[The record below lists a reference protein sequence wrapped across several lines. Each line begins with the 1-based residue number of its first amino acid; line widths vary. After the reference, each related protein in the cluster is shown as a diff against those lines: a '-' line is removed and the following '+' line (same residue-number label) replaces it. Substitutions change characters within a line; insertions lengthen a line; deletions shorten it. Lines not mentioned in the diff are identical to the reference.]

1 MADSPLLDVFSSGA
15 LGTYPKERDNPCH
28 NRNKEGQAMTAT
40 ELSPIRAA
48 LDGGDFASARQL
60 LAGLEAPPSAEL
72 LELRA
77 QAAYG
82 TGDLEGTLAAYGDLY
97 HLHLEDQRP
106 HEAAFAAVMV
116 GMYLMMD
123 TGLMATVRAWL
134 SRAERLV
141 EDAPDSPVWAWLAA
155 VRTYERLMCGDM
167 PGTGEWA
174 RRAMDGGE
182 RHGLAPPSII
192 GQVALAR
199 VRIHDGELDEGLS
212 ALDDV
217 AVALSSGHL
226 DPLTTGQMWCELI
239 CAMQWIGQHDRAE
252 EWTEAMERWRQGAA
266 FGGLHGRCRVHQA
279 EIMRLRGPCDAAE
292 QEALLACEEL
302 RPWMR
307 REFGW
312 PLTELGN
319 TRLRKGDFA
328 GAEEA
333 FLAAHQNAWLP
344 QPGLA
349 LLRLAQGRVD
359 DALSM
364 IENAL
369 ASPFDIPSKE
379 RPPTGGLRRAPL
391 REAQVVIAL
400 AAGDDHAA
408 REAAADL
415 AEIART
421 YRSRTLQ
428 NSALAAQ
435 GRLALHDGRE
445 GEAIR
450 LLSEAVMEWV
460 SLRMPFE
467 AASLRVAL
475 AAAHRAAGDE
485 RSAGLELDA
494 ACHAFEALNARPW
507 ADLARQQ
514 LPATPSGQAASP
526 ERCVFRREGDMRTVC
541 FGGTSVHLRDL
552 KGMRYL
558 ERLLASPGR
567 EFHVLDLV
575 SVERGALSLGGPSED
590 LDVGV
595 PCGLEV
601 FDSRAREAY
610 RQRLAETEEDIA
622 EAEANHDL
630 HRAELARA
638 DRQFLIDEL
647 CRGVGLN
654 GRARTL
660 GGGVERARTSTTRS
674 LRYALDRIA
683 RHHASLGEHLART
696 IRTGTYVAYEPDPR
710 APVSWET

>member
-1 MADSPLLDVFSSGA
+1 
-15 LGTYPKERDNPCH
+15 
-28 NRNKEGQAMTAT
+28 MTTT
-40 ELSPIRAA
+40 ELSPVRAA
-48 LDGGDFASARQL
+48 LDSGDFVRAREL
-60 LAGLEAPPSAEL
+60 LAGLSAPPSAEL

-82 TGDLEGTLAAYGDLY
+82 AGDLEGTLAAYGELY
-97 HLHLEDQRP
+97 HLHLEGQRL

-116 GMYLMMD
+116 AMYLMMD

-134 SRAERLV
+134 SRAETLV
-141 EDAPDSPVWAWLAA
+141 ADAPESPVWAWLAA

-167 PGTGEWA
+167 PGTGQWA
-174 RRAMDGGE
+174 RRAMAGGK

-217 AVALSSGHL
+217 AVELSSGNL

-319 TRLRKGDFA
+319 ARLRKGDLP
-328 GAEEA
+328 GAEDA
-333 FLAAHQNAWLP
+333 FLAAHENAWLP

-349 LLRLAQGRVD
+349 MLRLAQGRVD
-359 DALSM
+359 DAFSM
-364 IENAL
+364 IESAL
-369 ASPFDIPSKE
+369 ASPFDVPSKE

-400 AAGDDHAA
+400 AAGDDKAA

-415 AEIART
+415 AEIARM

-428 NSALAAQ
+428 NSALAAR
-435 GRLALHDGRE
+435 GRLARHDGRA

-450 LLSEAVMEWV
+450 LLGEAVMEWIA
-460 SLRMPFE
+460 LRMPFE
-467 AASLRVAL
+467 AATLRVEL
-475 AAAHRAAGDE
+475 AAAHRTAGDDG
-485 RSAGLELDA
+485 SAELELDA
-494 ACHAFEALNARPW
+494 ACRAFEALNAGFW
-507 ADLARQQ
+507 AEMARER
-514 LPATPSGQAASP
+514 LPTTPARQAASP
-526 ERCVFRREGDMRTVC
+526 EHCVFRREGDMRTVTY
-541 FGGTSVHLRDL
+541 GGTTVHLRDL

-558 ERLLASPGR
+558 ERLLTAPGR

-575 SVERGALSLGGPSED
+575 SVERGALTIGTPRED
-590 LDVGV
+590 LGV
-595 PCGLEV
+595 ATPCGLEV
-601 FDSRAREAY
+601 FDSKAREAY
-610 RQRLAETEEDIA
+610 RQRLAETEEDIE
-622 EAEANHDL
+622 EAEANNDL

-638 DRQFLIDEL
+638 DRQFLVDEL
-647 CRGVGLN
+647 RRGVGLN
-654 GRARTL
+654 GRARSV

-674 LRYALDRIA
+674 LRYALERIA
-683 RHHASLGEHLART
+683 RHHANLGEHLERT
-696 IRTGTYVAYEPDPR
+696 IRTGTYIAYEPDPR
-710 APVSWET
+710 APVDWTT

>member
-1 MADSPLLDVFSSGA
+1 
-15 LGTYPKERDNPCH
+15 
-28 NRNKEGQAMTAT
+28 MTAT
-40 ELSPIRAA
+40 ELSPVRAA
-48 LDGGDFASARQL
+48 LDSGDFVRAQQL
-60 LAGLEAPPSAEL
+60 LAGLTAPPSAEL

-82 TGDLEGTLAAYGDLY
+82 AGDLEGTLAAYGDLY
-97 HLHLEDQRP
+97 HLHLEDHRT

-141 EDAPDSPVWAWLAA
+141 EDAPESPVWAWLAA

-167 PGTGEWA
+167 PGTEQWA
-174 RRAMDGGE
+174 RRAMEGGE
-182 RHGLAPPSII
+182 RHALAPPSII

-199 VRIHDGELDEGLS
+199 VRIHDGEVDEGLR

-217 AVALSSGHL
+217 AVELSSGNL

-279 EIMRLRGPCDAAE
+279 EIMRLRGPCDSAE

-319 TRLRKGDFA
+319 ARLRKGDFA
-328 GAEEA
+328 GAEDA

-359 DALSM
+359 DAFSM
-364 IENAL
+364 IESAL
-369 ASPFDIPSKE
+369 EFPFDVPSKE

-400 AAGDDHAA
+400 AAGDDNAA
-408 REAAADL
+408 RDAAADL

-421 YRSRTLQ
+421 YQSRTLH
-428 NSALAAQ
+428 NSALAAK
-435 GRLALHDGRE
+435 GRLALHDGLG

-450 LLSEAVMEWV
+450 LLSEAVMEWI

-467 AASLRVAL
+467 AATLRVEL
-475 AAAHRAAGDE
+475 AAAHRAAGDD
-485 RSAGLELDA
+485 RSAELELDA
-494 ACHAFEALNARPW
+494 ACRAFEELNAGHW
-507 ADLARQQ
+507 ANLAREQV
-514 LPATPSGQAASP
+514 PATPSRQDAGSEP
-526 ERCVFRREGDMRTVC
+526 CVFCREGDMRRVT
-541 FGGTSVHLRDL
+541 FSGTTVHLRDL

-558 ERLLASPGR
+558 ERLLTEPGR

-575 SVERGALSLGGPSED
+575 SVERGALTVGEPSED
-590 LDVGV
+590 LGV
-595 PCGLEV
+595 STQCGLEV
-601 FDSRAREAY
+601 FDSKAREAY

-622 EAEANHDL
+622 EAEANNDL

-647 CRGVGLN
+647 RRGVGLN
-654 GRARTL
+654 GRARSV

-683 RHHASLGEHLART
+683 RHHSSLGEHLDRT
-696 IRTGTYVAYEPDPR
+696 IRTGTYFAYEPDPR
-710 APVSWET
+710 APVNWKT

>member
-1 MADSPLLDVFSSGA
+1 V
-15 LGTYPKERDNPCH
+15 
-28 NRNKEGQAMTAT
+28 T
-40 ELSPIRAA
+40 EPDFSPIRAA
-48 LDGGDFASARQL
+48 LDAGDFARAREL
-60 LAGLEAPPSAEL
+60 LAGLSAPPSAEL

-77 QAAYG
+77 RAAYG
-82 TGDLEGTLAAYGDLY
+82 AGDLEETLTAYGELY
-97 HLHLEDQRP
+97 RFHLDADRA

-134 SRAERLV
+134 SRAERLLA
-141 EDAPDSPVWAWLAA
+141 DAPDSPVWAWLAA

-167 PGTGEWA
+167 PGTGQWA
-174 RRAMDGGE
+174 RRAIDGGE
-182 RHGLAPPSII
+182 KHALAPPSII

-217 AVALSSGHL
+217 AVELSAGNL
-226 DPLTTGQMWCELI
+226 DPLTTGQMWCEVI

-266 FGGLHGRCRVHQA
+266 FGGLNGRCRVHRA

-292 QEALLACEEL
+292 QEALQACEEL

-319 TRLRKGDFA
+319 ARLRKGDFA

-349 LLRLAQGRVD
+349 LLRLAQGRID
-359 DALSM
+359 EAFSM

-369 ASPFDIPSKE
+369 EHPFDIPSKE
-379 RPPTGGLRRAPL
+379 LPPSGSLRRAPL
-391 REAQVVIAL
+391 RDAQVTIAL
-400 AAGDDHAA
+400 AAGKVDRA
-408 REAAADL
+408 RTAAAEL
-415 AEIART
+415 AEIAEK

-435 GRLALHDGRE
+435 GRLALHDGRA
-445 GEAIR
+445 GEAIG

-460 SLRMPFE
+460 SLRMPFD
-467 AASLRVAL
+467 AANLRVEL
-475 AAAHRAAGDE
+475 AAAHRAAGDDKT
-485 RSAGLELDA
+485 AGMELDA
-494 ACHAFEALNARPW
+494 ASRAFEELNAPYW
-507 ADLARQQ
+507 AELARERVPVT
-514 LPATPSGQAASP
+514 PARQEAEP
-526 ERCVFRREGDMRTVC
+526 ERCVFSCEGDMRTVT
-541 FGGTSVHLRDL
+541 FGGATVRLKDL

-558 ERLLASPGR
+558 ERLLGEPGR

-575 SVERGALSLGGPSED
+575 TVERGALPVGNRSDALRA
-590 LDVGV
+590 DVQ
-595 PCGLEV
+595 CGLEV
-601 FDSRAREAY
+601 FDSKAREAY

-622 EAEANHDL
+622 EAEANNDL
-630 HRAELARA
+630 RRAELARA
-638 DRQFLIDEL
+638 DRQFLVDEL

-654 GRARTL
+654 GRARTV
-660 GGGVERARTSTTRS
+660 GHGAERARTSATRS
-674 LRYALDRIA
+674 LRYALKRIA
-683 RHHASLGEHLART
+683 QHHPGLGEHLERT
-696 IRTGTYVAYEPDPR
+696 IRTGTYFAYEPDPR
-710 APVSWET
+710 APVRWET

>member
-1 MADSPLLDVFSSGA
+1 MTEADLSS
-15 LGTYPKERDNPCH
+15 
-28 NRNKEGQAMTAT
+28 
-40 ELSPIRAA
+40 IRTA
-48 LDGGDFASARQL
+48 LDAGDFKQAQQL
-60 LAGLEAPPSAEL
+60 LAELAMPPSAEL
-72 LELRA
+72 LALRA

-82 TGDLEGTLAAYGDLY
+82 TGDLEGTLAAYGELY
-97 HLHLEDQRP
+97 HLHLEANRL

-141 EDAPDSPVWAWLAA
+141 QDAPDNPVWAWLAA

-167 PGTGEWA
+167 PGTAQWA
-174 RRAMDGGE
+174 QRAMDEGE
-182 RHGLAPPSII
+182 RYGLVPPQII
-192 GQVALAR
+192 GQVAMAR
-199 VRIHDGELDEGLS
+199 VRIHDGDLEEGLS

-217 AVALSSGHL
+217 AVELSSGHL
-226 DPLTTGQMWCELI
+226 DPLTTGQMWCEVI

-252 EWTEAMERWRQGAA
+252 EWTEAMERWRHGAA
-266 FGGLHGRCRVHQA
+266 FGGLNGRCRVHRA

-307 REFGW
+307 REYGW

-359 DALSM
+359 EALSM
-364 IENAL
+364 INGAL
-369 ASPFDIPSKE
+369 DHPFDVPSKE
-379 RPPTGGLRRAPL
+379 RPPSGGLQRAPL
-391 REAQVVIAL
+391 RDAQVVIAL
-400 AAGDDHAA
+400 AAGDSDTA
-408 REAAADL
+408 RSAAADL
-415 AEIART
+415 AEIAGT

-435 GRLALHDGRE
+435 GRLALYDGQVTD
-445 GEAIR
+445 AIR

-460 SLRMPFE
+460 ALRMPFE
-467 AASLRVAL
+467 AAQLRIEL

-485 RSAGLELDA
+485 KTAELELDA
-494 ACHAFEALNARPW
+494 ACRAFETLHALPW
-507 ADLARQQ
+507 AELARESV
-514 LPATPSGQAASP
+514 PAMPARQAA
-526 ERCVFRREGDMRTVC
+526 EFEQCLFRCEGDMRTVT
-541 FGGTSVHLRDL
+541 FDGLTVHLKDL
-552 KGMRYL
+552 KGMHYL
-558 ERLLASPGR
+558 ERLLTEPGR

-575 SVERGALSLGGPSED
+575 AVERGSLPVGGAADGTRS
-590 LDVGV
+590 DVHYERGQA
-595 PCGLEV
+595 GLEV
-601 FDSRAREAY
+601 FDSKAREAY

-622 EAEANHDL
+622 EAEANNDF

-647 CRGVGLN
+647 RRGVGLD
-654 GRARTL
+654 GRARTVGDGL
-660 GGGVERARTSTTRS
+660 ERARTSATRS
-674 LRYALDRIA
+674 LRYALKRISQ
-683 RHHASLGEHLART
+683 HHPSLGEHLART
-696 IRTGTYVAYEPDPR
+696 IRTGSYFAYEPDPR
-710 APVSWET
+710 VPVHWMT

>member
-1 MADSPLLDVFSSGA
+1 MTEAELL
-15 LGTYPKERDNPCH
+15 
-28 NRNKEGQAMTAT
+28 
-40 ELSPIRAA
+40 PIRTA
-48 LDGGDFASARQL
+48 LDAGDFARAQEL
-60 LAGLEAPPSAEL
+60 LAGLPSAPPSPDL

-82 TGDLEGTLAAYGDLY
+82 AGDLEGTLAAYGELY
-97 HLHLEDQRP
+97 HLHLEDDRA

-134 SRAERLV
+134 SRAERLLA
-141 EDAPDSPVWAWLAA
+141 DAPNSPVWAWLAA
-155 VRTYERLMCGDM
+155 VQTYERLMCGDM
-167 PGTGEWA
+167 PGTGQWA
-174 RRAMDGGE
+174 RQAMEGGKK
-182 RHGLAPPSII
+182 HGLVPPSII

-199 VRIHDGELDEGLS
+199 VRIHDGDLDEGLS

-217 AVALSSGHL
+217 AVELSAGNL

-292 QEALLACEEL
+292 QEALRACEEL

-307 REFGW
+307 REYGW

-319 TRLRKGDFA
+319 ARLRKGDFA

-359 DALSM
+359 
-364 IENAL
+364 EAL
-369 ASPFDIPSKE
+369 AMIKSALEHPFDVPSKE
-379 RPPTGGLRRAPL
+379 RPPTGGLQRAPL
-391 REAQVVIAL
+391 REAQVVISL
-400 AAGDDHAA
+400 AAGDDDGA
-408 REAAADL
+408 RTAAADL
-415 AEIART
+415 AEIAQM

-428 NSALAAQ
+428 NSALASK

-445 GEAIR
+445 SEAIR

-467 AASLRVAL
+467 AATLRLVL
-475 AAAHRAAGDE
+475 APAYRAAGDDKAAE
-485 RSAGLELDA
+485 LELDA
-494 ACHAFEALNARPW
+494 ACRALEDLNAAPW
-507 ADLARQQ
+507 VELARQQ
-514 LPATPSGQAASP
+514 VLETPSRPDTGP
-526 ERCVFRREGDMRTVC
+526 EHCAFYRDGDTRTVT
-541 FGGTSVHLRDL
+541 FGGTTFRLKDL

-558 ERLLASPGR
+558 ERLLAEPGR

-575 SVERGALSLGGPSED
+575 AVERGALPVGSSSETPRND
-590 LDVGV
+590 MQ
-595 PCGLEV
+595 CGLDV
-601 FDSRAREAY
+601 FDSKAREAY

-622 EAEANHDL
+622 EAEANNDF

-638 DRQFLIDEL
+638 DRQFLVDEL
-647 CRGVGLN
+647 RRGVGLN
-654 GRARTL
+654 GRARSV
-660 GGGVERARTSTTRS
+660 GNGVERARTSATRS
-674 LRYALDRIA
+674 LRYALERIA
-683 RHHASLGEHLART
+683 RHHSRLGEHLERT
-696 IRTGTYVAYEPDPR
+696 IRTGTYFAYEPDPR
-710 APVSWET
+710 APVNWKT

>member
-1 MADSPLLDVFSSGA
+1 MSDA
-15 LGTYPKERDNPCH
+15 
-28 NRNKEGQAMTAT
+28 

-48 LDGGDFASARQL
+48 LDAGNFARAQEL
-60 LAGLEAPPSAEL
+60 LAGLTAPPSAEL
-72 LELRA
+72 FELRA

-82 TGDLEGTLAAYGDLY
+82 TGDLEETLAAYGDLY
-97 HLHLEDQRP
+97 RLHLEGGRTQ
-106 HEAAFAAVMV
+106 EAAFAAVMV

-134 SRAERLV
+134 ARAEHLI

-167 PGTGEWA
+167 PGTGQWA
-174 RRAMDGGE
+174 QRAMDGGQK
-182 RHGLAPPSII
+182 HGLAPPSII

-199 VRIHDGELDEGLS
+199 VRIHDGDLDEGLS

-217 AVALSSGHL
+217 AVELSAGNL
-226 DPLTTGQMWCELI
+226 DPLTSGQMWCELI

-252 EWTEAMERWRQGAA
+252 QWTQAMERWRQGAA

-307 REFGW
+307 REYGW

-319 TRLRKGDFA
+319 ARLRKGDFA

-359 DALSM
+359 EAFAM

-369 ASPFDIPSKE
+369 DHPFDIPSKE
-379 RPPTGGLRRAPL
+379 RPPSGGLQRAPL
-391 REAQVVIAL
+391 RDAQVVIAL
-400 AAGDDHAA
+400 AAGDDDAA
-408 REAAADL
+408 RTAAADL
-415 AEIART
+415 AEIAQM

-428 NSALAAQ
+428 NSALAAK
-435 GRLALHDGRE
+435 GRIALHDGRSS
-445 GEAIR
+445 EAIR

-467 AASLRVAL
+467 AANLRVEL
-475 AAAHRAAGDE
+475 AAAHRAAGDDRTAE
-485 RSAGLELDA
+485 LELDA
-494 ACHAFEALNARPW
+494 ACRALEELNAATW
-507 ADLARQQ
+507 AELARERV
-514 LPATPSGQAASP
+514 PVTPSRWDAEP
-526 ERCVFRREGDMRTVC
+526 ERCVFCREGDMRTATFDGATVR
-541 FGGTSVHLRDL
+541 LKDL

-558 ERLLASPGR
+558 ERLLAEPGR

-575 SVERGALSLGGPSED
+575 TVERGALPVGIPSD
-590 LDVGV
+590 APQLDAQ
-595 PCGLEV
+595 CGLEV
-601 FDSRAREAY
+601 FDSKAREAY
-610 RQRLAETEEDIA
+610 RQQLTEVEEDIA
-622 EAEANHDL
+622 EAELNNDL

-647 CRGVGLN
+647 RRGVGLN
-654 GRARTL
+654 GRARTV
-660 GGGVERARTSTTRS
+660 GDGVERARTSATRS
-674 LRYALDRIA
+674 LRYALDRIT
-683 RHHASLGEHLART
+683 RHHSRLGEHLERT
-696 IRTGTYVAYEPDPR
+696 IRTGTYFAYEPDPR
-710 APVSWET
+710 APVDWKT

>member
-1 MADSPLLDVFSSGA
+1 MSDA
-15 LGTYPKERDNPCH
+15 
-28 NRNKEGQAMTAT
+28 

-48 LDGGDFASARQL
+48 LDAGNFARAQEL
-60 LAGLEAPPSAEL
+60 LAGLSAPSSAEL

-82 TGDLEGTLAAYGDLY
+82 TGDLEETLAAYGDLY
-97 HLHLEDQRP
+97 RLHLEDGRP
-106 HEAAFAAVMV
+106 QEAAFAAVMV

-141 EDAPDSPVWAWLAA
+141 KDAPDSPVWAWLAA

-167 PGTGEWA
+167 PGTGQWA
-174 RRAMDGGE
+174 QRAMDGGQ

-199 VRIHDGELDEGLS
+199 VRIHDGDLDEGLS

-217 AVALSSGHL
+217 AVELSAGNL
-226 DPLTTGQMWCELI
+226 DPLTSGQMWCELI
-239 CAMQWIGQHDRAE
+239 CAMQWIGQHERAE
-252 EWTEAMERWRQGAA
+252 QWTQAMERWRQGAA

-307 REFGW
+307 REYGW

-319 TRLRKGDFA
+319 ARLRKGDFA

-349 LLRLAQGRVD
+349 LLRLAQGRV
-359 DALSM
+359 AEAFAM

-369 ASPFDIPSKE
+369 DHPFDIPSKE
-379 RPPTGGLRRAPL
+379 RPPSGGLQRAPL
-391 REAQVVIAL
+391 RDAQVVIAL
-400 AAGDDHAA
+400 AAGEDDAA
-408 REAAADL
+408 RAAAADL
-415 AEIART
+415 AEIAQT

-428 NSALAAQ
+428 NSALAAK
-435 GRLALHDGRE
+435 GRLALHDGRNS
-445 GEAIR
+445 EAIR

-467 AASLRVAL
+467 AANLRVEL
-475 AAAHRAAGDE
+475 AAAHRAAGDDRTAE
-485 RSAGLELDA
+485 LELDA
-494 ACHAFEALNARPW
+494 ACRALEDLNAPTW
-507 ADLARQQ
+507 AELARERV
-514 LPATPSGQAASP
+514 PVTPSPGDAES
-526 ERCVFRREGDMRTVC
+526 ERCIFRREGDMRTVT
-541 FGGTSVHLRDL
+541 FGSTTVRLKDL

-558 ERLLASPGR
+558 ERLLAEPGR

-575 SVERGALSLGGPSED
+575 TVERGALP
-590 LDVGV
+590 VGV
-595 PCGLEV
+595 PSDTPQLDAQCGLEV
-601 FDSRAREAY
+601 FDSKAREAY
-610 RQRLAETEEDIA
+610 RQRLAEVEEDIA
-622 EAEANHDL
+622 EAEVNNDL

-638 DRQFLIDEL
+638 DRQFLVDEL
-647 CRGVGLN
+647 RRGVGLN
-654 GRARTL
+654 GRARTV
-660 GGGVERARTSTTRS
+660 GDGVERARTSATRS
-674 LRYALDRIA
+674 LRYTLDRIT
-683 RHHASLGEHLART
+683 RHHSSLGEHLERT
-696 IRTGTYVAYEPDPR
+696 IRTGIYFAYEPDPR
-710 APVSWET
+710 APVDWKT

>member
-1 MADSPLLDVFSSGA
+1 MADDLRV
-15 LGTYPKERDNPCH
+15 
-28 NRNKEGQAMTAT
+28 
-40 ELSPIRAA
+40 RAESA
-48 LDGGDFASARQL
+48 YAAGDFEGAV
-60 LAGLEAPPSAEL
+60 EAWEDLHRLMVEQDEP
-72 LELRA
+72 RV
-77 QAAYG
+77 AA
-82 TGDLEGTLAAYGDLY
+82 
-97 HLHLEDQRP
+97 
-106 HEAAFAAVMV
+106 EAAAMV
-116 GMYLMMD
+116 AMYLMMD

-134 SRAERLV
+134 SRAETLV
-141 EDAPDSPVWAWLAA
+141 ADAPESPVWAWLAA

-167 PGTGEWA
+167 PGTGQWA
-174 RRAMDGGE
+174 RRAMAGGK

-217 AVALSSGHL
+217 AVELSSGNL

-319 TRLRKGDFA
+319 ARLRKGDFP
-328 GAEEA
+328 GAEDA
-333 FLAAHQNAWLP
+333 FLAAHENAWLP

-349 LLRLAQGRVD
+349 MLRLAQGRVD
-359 DALSM
+359 DAFSM
-364 IENAL
+364 IESAL
-369 ASPFDIPSKE
+369 ASPFDVPSKE

-400 AAGDDHAA
+400 AAGDDKAA

-415 AEIART
+415 AEIARM

-428 NSALAAQ
+428 NSALAAR
-435 GRLALHDGRE
+435 GRLARHDGRA

-450 LLSEAVMEWV
+450 LLGEAVMEWIA
-460 SLRMPFE
+460 LRMPFE
-467 AASLRVAL
+467 AATLRVEL
-475 AAAHRAAGDE
+475 AAAHRTAGDDG
-485 RSAGLELDA
+485 SAELELDA
-494 ACHAFEALNARPW
+494 ACRAFEALNAGLW
-507 ADLARQQ
+507 AEMARER
-514 LPATPSGQAASP
+514 LPTTPARQAASP
-526 ERCVFRREGDMRTVC
+526 EHCVFRREGDMRTVTY
-541 FGGTSVHLRDL
+541 GGTTVHLRDL

-558 ERLLASPGR
+558 ERLLTAPGR

-575 SVERGALSLGGPSED
+575 SVERGALTIGTPRED
-590 LDVGV
+590 LGV
-595 PCGLEV
+595 AAPCGLEV
-601 FDSRAREAY
+601 FDSKAREAY
-610 RQRLAETEEDIA
+610 RQRLAETEEDIE
-622 EAEANHDL
+622 EAEANNDL

-638 DRQFLIDEL
+638 DRQFLVDEL
-647 CRGVGLN
+647 RRGVGLN
-654 GRARTL
+654 GRARSV

-674 LRYALDRIA
+674 LRYALERIA
-683 RHHASLGEHLART
+683 RHHANLGEHLERT
-696 IRTGTYVAYEPDPR
+696 IRTGTYIAYEPDPR
-710 APVSWET
+710 APVDWTT

>member
-1 MADSPLLDVFSSGA
+1 
-15 LGTYPKERDNPCH
+15 
-28 NRNKEGQAMTAT
+28 MTEA
-40 ELSPIRAA
+40 ELSSIRTA
-48 LDGGDFASARQL
+48 LDTGDFARAQQL
-60 LAGLEAPPSAEL
+60 LAGISLPPSAEL

-82 TGDLEGTLAAYGDLY
+82 TGDLEGTLTAYGELY
-97 HLHLEDQRP
+97 HLHLEERRL

-141 EDAPDSPVWAWLAA
+141 EDAPDNPVWVWLAA

-167 PGTGEWA
+167 PGTAQWA
-174 RRAMDGGE
+174 QRAMDGGQ
-182 RHGLAPPSII
+182 RHGLAAPSII

-199 VRIHDGELDEGLS
+199 VRIHDGDLDEGLS

-217 AVALSSGHL
+217 AVELSSGNL
-226 DPLTTGQMWCELI
+226 DPLTTGQMWCEVI

-252 EWTEAMERWRQGAA
+252 EWTEAMERWRHGAA
-266 FGGLHGRCRVHQA
+266 FGGLNGRCRVHRA

-307 REFGW
+307 REYGW

-319 TRLRKGDFA
+319 ARLRKGDFP

-333 FLAAHQNAWLP
+333 FLAAHENAWLP

-359 DALSM
+359 EAFSM
-364 IENAL
+364 INSAL
-369 ASPFDIPSKE
+369 DHPFDIPSKE
-379 RPPTGGLRRAPL
+379 RPPSGGLQRAPL

-400 AAGDDHAA
+400 AAGDVVTA
-408 REAAADL
+408 RTAAADL
-415 AEIART
+415 AEIAQT

-428 NSALAAQ
+428 NSALAAK
-435 GRLALHDGRE
+435 GRLALFE
-445 GEAIR
+445 GQVSNAIR
-450 LLSEAVMEWV
+450 LLSEAVIEWV

-467 AASLRVAL
+467 AAQLRVEL
-475 AAAHRAAGDE
+475 AAAHRAGGDDNT
-485 RSAGLELDA
+485 AKQELDA
-494 ACHAFEALNARPW
+494 ACRALETLHAQPW
-507 ADLARQQ
+507 ADLAHAHF
-514 LPATPSGQAASP
+514 PVAASRQDAEP
-526 ERCVFRREGDMRTVC
+526 EHCVFCCEGDMRTVT
-541 FGGTSVHLRDL
+541 FNRATVHLKDL

-558 ERLLASPGR
+558 ERLLAEPGR

-575 SVERGALSLGGPSED
+575 AVERGAIPVGGPSD
-590 LDVGV
+590 ISGFDTHIGLGQS
-595 PCGLEV
+595 GLEV
-601 FDSRAREAY
+601 FDSKAREAY

-622 EAEANHDL
+622 EAESTNDL

-647 CRGVGLN
+647 RRGVGLN
-654 GRARTL
+654 GRARTVGDGL
-660 GGGVERARTSTTRS
+660 ERARTSATRS
-674 LRYALDRIA
+674 LRYALKRITF
-683 RHHASLGEHLART
+683 HHPSLGEHLERT
-696 IRTGTYVAYEPDPR
+696 IRTGTYFAYEPDPR
-710 APVSWET
+710 VPVHWTT

>member
-1 MADSPLLDVFSSGA
+1 M
-15 LGTYPKERDNPCH
+15 
-28 NRNKEGQAMTAT
+28 
-40 ELSPIRAA
+40 
-48 LDGGDFASARQL
+48 
-60 LAGLEAPPSAEL
+60 
-72 LELRA
+72 ELRA

-82 TGDLEGTLAAYGDLY
+82 AGDLEGTLAAYGDLY
-97 HLHLEDQRP
+97 HLHLADGRT

-141 EDAPDSPVWAWLAA
+141 ADAPDSPVWAWLAA

-167 PGTGEWA
+167 PGTGQWA
-174 RRAMDGGE
+174 RRAMDGGQ
-182 RHGLAPPSII
+182 RHGLVPPSII

-199 VRIHDGELDEGLS
+199 VHIHDGELDEGLS
-212 ALDDV
+212 ELDDV
-217 AVALSSGHL
+217 AVELSAGNL

-292 QEALLACEEL
+292 QEALRACEEL

-307 REFGW
+307 REYGW

-319 TRLRKGDFA
+319 ARLRKGDFA

-359 DALSM
+359 EALSM
-364 IENAL
+364 IKSAL
-369 ASPFDIPSKE
+369 EHPFDVPSKE
-379 RPPTGGLRRAPL
+379 RPPSGGLQRAPL
-391 REAQVVIAL
+391 RDAQVVISL
-400 AAGDDHAA
+400 AAGDEDSA
-408 REAAADL
+408 RAAAADL
-415 AEIART
+415 AEIARM

-428 NSALAAQ
+428 NSALAAK
-435 GRLALHDGRE
+435 GRLALHDGQ
-445 GEAIR
+445 GSEAIR

-467 AASLRVAL
+467 AANLRVEL
-475 AAAHRAAGDE
+475 AAAHRAAGDDKAAE
-485 RSAGLELDA
+485 LELDA
-494 ACHAFEALNARPW
+494 ACRALEELNAAPW
-507 ADLARQQ
+507 AELAREQV
-514 LPATPSGQAASP
+514 PVTPSRQDTEP
-526 ERCVFRREGDMRTVC
+526 ERCVFCREGDMRTAT
-541 FGGTSVHLRDL
+541 FRGTTVHLKDL

-558 ERLLASPGR
+558 ERLLAEPGR

-575 SVERGALSLGGPSED
+575 SVERGALP
-590 LDVGV
+590 VGTASDAPHV
-595 PCGLEV
+595 DAQCGLEV
-601 FDSRAREAY
+601 FDSKAREAY

-622 EAEANHDL
+622 EAEANNDF

-638 DRQFLIDEL
+638 DRQFLVDEL
-647 CRGVGLN
+647 RRGVGLN
-654 GRARTL
+654 GRARTV
-660 GGGVERARTSTTRS
+660 GNGVERARTSTTRS
-674 LRYALDRIA
+674 LRYALERIA
-683 RHHASLGEHLART
+683 RHHPSLGEHLERT
-696 IRTGTYVAYEPDPR
+696 IRTGTYFAYEPDPR
-710 APVSWET
+710 APVDWKT

>member
-1 MADSPLLDVFSSGA
+1 
-15 LGTYPKERDNPCH
+15 
-28 NRNKEGQAMTAT
+28 MTST

-48 LDGGDFASARQL
+48 LDGGDFVRAREL
-60 LAGLEAPPSAEL
+60 LAGLSAPPSAEL

-82 TGDLEGTLAAYGDLY
+82 AGDLEGTLAAYGELY
-97 HLHLEDQRP
+97 HLHLEGQRL

-116 GMYLMMD
+116 SMYLMMD

-134 SRAERLV
+134 SRAETLV
-141 EDAPDSPVWAWLAA
+141 ADAPESPVWAWLAA

-167 PGTGEWA
+167 PGTGQWA
-174 RRAMDGGE
+174 RRAMAGGK

-217 AVALSSGHL
+217 AVELSSGNL

-319 TRLRKGDFA
+319 ARLRKGDLP
-328 GAEEA
+328 GAEDA
-333 FLAAHQNAWLP
+333 FLAAHENAWLP

-349 LLRLAQGRVD
+349 MLRLAQGRVD
-359 DALSM
+359 DAFSM
-364 IENAL
+364 IESAL
-369 ASPFDIPSKE
+369 ASPFDVPSKE

-400 AAGDDHAA
+400 AAGDDKAA

-415 AEIART
+415 AEIARM

-428 NSALAAQ
+428 NSALAAR
-435 GRLALHDGRE
+435 GRLARHDGRA

-450 LLSEAVMEWV
+450 LLGEAVMEWIA
-460 SLRMPFE
+460 LRMPFE
-467 AASLRVAL
+467 AATLRVEL
-475 AAAHRAAGDE
+475 AAAHRTAGDDG
-485 RSAGLELDA
+485 SAELELDA
-494 ACHAFEALNARPW
+494 ACRAFEALNAGFW
-507 ADLARQQ
+507 AEMARER
-514 LPATPSGQAASP
+514 LPTTPARQAASP
-526 ERCVFRREGDMRTVC
+526 EHCVFRREGDMRTVTY
-541 FGGTSVHLRDL
+541 GGTTVHLRDL

-558 ERLLASPGR
+558 ERLLTAPGR

-575 SVERGALSLGGPSED
+575 SVERGALTIGTPRED
-590 LDVGV
+590 LGV
-595 PCGLEV
+595 ATPCGLEV
-601 FDSRAREAY
+601 FDSKAREAY
-610 RQRLAETEEDIA
+610 RQRLAETEEDIE
-622 EAEANHDL
+622 EAEANNDL

-638 DRQFLIDEL
+638 DRQFLVDEL
-647 CRGVGLN
+647 RRGVGLN
-654 GRARTL
+654 GRARSV

-674 LRYALDRIA
+674 LRYALERIA
-683 RHHASLGEHLART
+683 RHHANLGEHLERT
-696 IRTGTYVAYEPDPR
+696 IRTGTYIAYEPDPR
-710 APVSWET
+710 APVDWTT